1 MSKARNLVDN
11 YAGDKPVAIDAK
23 GDILVGDSADSV
35 VRVPVG
41 TNNTVLTADDSTTS
55 GVKWAQ
61 AAESGFSPFL
71 LMGV

>member
-1 MSKARNLVDN
+1 MSKARSLVDN

-23 GDILVGDSADSV
+23 GDILVGNSADSV

-41 TNNTVLTADDSTTS
+41 TNNTVLTADSATTS
-55 GVKWAQ
+55 GVKWVES
-61 AAESGFSPFL
+61 ESGFNPFL